1 MLQLLR
7 NKAQSTVIQA
17 IVVIIAL
24 VFIFWGVGSNLMNNR
39 EAALTVNDQ
48 EITFQDFQLAYDS
61 AYENMAARFGGNL
74 PKGMAETLNIKQ
86 QVINQLIQSELLR
99 QGADEMGIIVSG
111 EEIQSVIN
119 DMVQFQEGGIFSLD
133 KYKALLASNKLSPSK
148 YESNMRYSML
158 TEKAVRS
165 IGGFASASSAFEV
178 EELYRQDNEKVSVS
192 YVAVSPD
199 NFVAD
204 IEVDNEAL
212 KKWFEENST
221 NYNTEPEM
229 KLKYMPFTYAKVGEK
244 IPVDDAQIKKY
255 YNENLEQ
262 FTTPEKRNAR
272 HILIMASETDS
283 EELHAEKRKRAEEVQ
298 ELAKASDD
306 FAALAKE
313 YSEGPSAANGGDL
326 GLFSQGQMVPEFD
339 QAVFSMQ
346 PGDISSVVK
355 TQFGYHVIKLEEV
368 QPAATQTLEQAGA
381 EITSILRDKE
391 SKKLARQL
399 ATGAY
404 EGIIG
409 AGSLSAYADTNK
421 DQELVTTD
429 YFARSK
435 APAEL
440 TTDAT
445 FLDKAFSLKAGELS
459 SIVESDRGFFIIFA
473 EAVKAPETPPFEQVK
488 EKATAD
494 YKATKAAEKASEIA
508 VTILERINGGEPLND
523 VAKEYNLTTANS
535 GLMGRNG
542 QPATQF
548 PPSLLETVFKL
559 SSSEPFPE
567 SPGVVGDTH
576 YVFSFQE
583 REVPEIQDDTDLDRY
598 KQMLLSAKQ
607 QEILGAYLANLEKK
621 ATITR
626 HKSL

>member
-39 EAALTVNDQ
+39 EAALTVNGQ
-48 EITFQDFQLAYDS
+48 EITFQEFQRAYDS

-99 QGADEMGIIVSG
+99 QGADEMGIMVSG
-111 EEIQSVIN
+111 EEIQSAIN
-119 DMVQFQEGGIFSLD
+119 DMVQFQEGGLFSLD

-165 IGGFASASSAFEV
+165 IGGFASASSTFEI
-178 EELYRQDNEKVSVS
+178 EELYRQDNEKVEVS
-192 YVAVSPD
+192 YVAVAPD

-204 IEVDNEAL
+204 IEVDGDAL
-212 KKWFEENST
+212 KKWFDDNSAT
-221 NYNTEPEM
+221 YNTEPEM
-229 KLKYMPFTYAKVGEK
+229 KLKYIPFTYATVGEK
-244 IPVDDAQIKKY
+244 IPVDDAQINQY
-255 YNENLEQ
+255 YNENVEQ
-262 FTTPEKRNAR
+262 FTTPEKRRAR
-272 HILIMASETDS
+272 HILITASETDS
-283 EELHAEKRKRAEEVQ
+283 EELHAEKRKKAEEIQ

-306 FAALAKE
+306 FSALAKE

-326 GLFSQGQMVPEFD
+326 GFFSQGQMVPEFD
-339 QAVFSMQ
+339 QSVFGMQ
-346 PGDISSVVK
+346 QGDISSVVK
-355 TQFGYHVIKLEEV
+355 TQFGYHVIKLEEI
-368 QPAATQTLEQAGA
+368 QPTTTETLDQATA
-381 EITSILRDKE
+381 EITSILRNKE
-391 SKKLARQL
+391 SRKLARQL

-409 AGSLSAYADTNK
+409 AGSLSAYAETNK
-421 DQELVTTD
+421 EQELVTTE
-429 YFARSK
+429 YFTRSQ
-435 APAEL
+435 PPVEL
-440 TTDAT
+440 ATDTT
-445 FLDKAFSLKAGELS
+445 FLDKASSLREGELS

-473 EAVKAPETPPFEQVK
+473 EAVKAPETPPFDQVAD
-488 EKATAD
+488 KATAD
-494 YKATKAAEKASEIA
+494 YKAIKAVEKASEIA
-508 VTILERINGGEPLND
+508 TTILERISGGEPLED
-523 VAKEYNLTTANS
+523 VAKEYNLTITGS

-542 QPATQF
+542 QPTSQF

-559 SSSEPFPE
+559 SSSQPFPE
-567 SPGVVGDTH
+567 APGVVEDTY
-576 YVFSFQE
+576 YVYRFLE
-583 REVPEIQDDTDLDRY
+583 REVPEILEDTDLERY
-598 KQMLLSAKQ
+598 KQMLLNAKQ